1 MAHRIVRGLR
11 GAVRTIVFHQPRKP
25 LNQFLTSSTR
35 NYATDMRKS
44 AFEGNIVRLIRN
56 EIQYELDHSPP
67 PEPVPEFNSFK
78 VDERSGEQ
86 WIRLSRKFG
95 EDEDI
100 KIEVTMFD
108 GSVPMK
114 MHDDKE
120 DMKLHV
126 TLIVEIA
133 KGKDGDLL
141 EFICSGW
148 PDGIEIRNVF
158 TRGHDR
164 IKDQPYMGPKF
175 KELDDELQDSLY
187 DFLEARGI
195 DDKLAEFLHSYM
207 RYKDKNEYL
216 RWMESMKTYIQKK

>member
-11 GAVRTIVFHQPRKP
+11 GAVRTLVFHQFPKP

-67 PEPVPEFNSFK
+67 SEPIPEFNSFK

-95 EDEDI
+95 EDEEI
-100 KIEVTMFD
+100 KIE
-108 GSVPMK
+108 G
-114 MHDDKE
+114 E
-120 DMKLHV
+120 DSD
-126 TLIVEIA
+126 I
-133 KGKDGDLL
+133 L
-141 EFICSGW
+141 EFVCSGW

-164 IKDQPYMGPKF
+164 IKNQPYMGPKF

-195 DDKLAEFLHSYM
+195 DDKLAEFLHAYM